1 MLKAPHRGMWVHH
14 GACARNTRYRWTCC
28 EPCLRVREHTVRCY
42 TGGVWGGMD
51 GHDLMCVRVVP
62 IVYTSTRVCVMVNRS
77 VYTYKYIIHACI
89 RMCLFICDARG
100 SARADVDGRSIPMHD
115 KPSLVSPN
123 QYYMLLSCS
132 QLCGAESKFSGH
144 CLSRSHGLVAFG

>member
-1 MLKAPHRGMWVHH
+1 M
-14 GACARNTRYRWTCC
+14 
-28 EPCLRVREHTVRCY
+28 REHTVRCY

-62 IVYTSTRVCVMVNRS
+62 IVYTSTRVFVMVNRY

-100 SARADVDGRSIPMHD
+100 CARADVDDRRPPMHD
-115 KPSLVSPN
+115 KPSLVSPIN
-123 QYYMLLSCS
+123 HAYS
-132 QLCGAESKFSGH
+132 
-144 CLSRSHGLVAFG
+144 

>member
-1 MLKAPHRGMWVHH
+1 MLH
-14 GACARNTRYRWTCC
+14 GVC
-28 EPCLRVREHTVRCY
+28 
-42 TGGVWGGMD
+42 VWGGLD

-62 IVYTSTRVCVMVNRS
+62 IVYTSTRVCVMVSRS

-100 SARADVDGRSIPMHD
+100 SARADVDGRSIPMHG

-123 QYYMLLSCS
+123 QYYMLLKLLS
-132 QLCGAESKFSGH
+132 LTKAESKFSGH
-144 CLSRSHGLVAFG
+144 CLSRSHALVAFG

>member
-1 MLKAPHRGMWVHH
+1 MH
-14 GACARNTRYRWTCC
+14 ACACVNTRFDVT
-28 EPCLRVREHTVRCY
+28 RCVCV
-42 TGGVWGGMD
+42 GGLD

>member
-1 MLKAPHRGMWVHH
+1 MH
-14 GACARNTRYRWTCC
+14 ACARVNSRFDVTRCVC
-28 EPCLRVREHTVRCY
+28 
-42 TGGVWGGMD
+42 GGGLD

-100 SARADVDGRSIPMHD
+100 SARADVDGRSIPMHERAVTHI
-115 KPSLVSPN
+115 PQSILHALEVALNYVELRANSVAAASAAA
-123 QYYMLLSCS
+123 MLL
-132 QLCGAESKFSGH
+132 
-144 CLSRSHGLVAFG
+144 

>member
-1 MLKAPHRGMWVHH
+1 MVH
-14 GACARNTRYRWTCC
+14 ARATHDTDDRAVSHA
-28 EPCLRVREHTVRCY
+28 CLRAREHTVRCY
-42 TGGVWGGMD
+42 TVCVWGGLD
-51 GHDLMCVRVVP
+51 GHDLMCVRVVL
-62 IVYTSTRVCVMVNRS
+62 IVYTSTRVCVMVSRS

-115 KPSLVSPN
+115 KPSHISPN

-132 QLCGAESKFSGH
+132 QLCDAESKFRGH
-144 CLSRSHGLVAFG
+144 CLSRSRAIVAFV